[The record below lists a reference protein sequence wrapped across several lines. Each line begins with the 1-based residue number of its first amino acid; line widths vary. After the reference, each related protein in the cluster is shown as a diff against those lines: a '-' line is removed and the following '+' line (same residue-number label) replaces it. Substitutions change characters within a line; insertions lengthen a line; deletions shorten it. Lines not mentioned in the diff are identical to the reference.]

1 MLGNTEDK
9 REEGNRGWMDRQ
21 YNWLNEHELEKTP
34 GYSEGWG
41 SWVGAVHEVVK
52 SWT

>member
-34 GYSEGWG
+34 IDREQQRSLGY
-41 SWVGAVHEVVK
+41 
-52 SWT
+52 